1 MKRLLLAAVVIAL
14 IALALRKRDSQRR
27 EWTGLSEAE
36 AREKL
41 DQKLPHRIPEER
53 RSVMADKIVD
63 RMRERGVI
71 VAEGGDAG
79 GAETGEV
86 DIDLT
91 EQPIE
96 TPREAPA
103 AT

>member
-1 MKRLLLAAVVIAL
+1 MKRLLLAAAL
-14 IALALRKRDSQRR
+14 IALVALALKKRDSQRR
-27 EWTGLSEAE
+27 EWSGLSEAE

-41 DQKLPHRIPEER
+41 DQRLPHRIPEER
-53 RSVMADKIVD
+53 RAVMTDKIVD
-63 RMRERGVI
+63 TMRGRGVI
-71 VAEGGDAG
+71 VDDEPAD
-79 GAETGEV
+79 EV

-91 EQPIE
+91 EQPAE